1 MAVLCSLQGLW
12 ATAVL
17 SPPGCF
23 CTSTSVCTPVNTSPF
38 HFYFPHQ
45 KWIISDVNFCSVPP
59 CQHLKGH
66 CPTPKT
72 ELLHKCCRAMCL
84 KELSQ
89 TTVSLLQQMRNR
101 KPQLQVRLGF
111 PAWHGPG
118 ALEFHRAPGYS
129 NGSAK
134 EKPTDA
140 KSCKFSFTHSNAG
153 HSFLLS
159 LSTTIRY
166 ISSLVD
172 TVANAIHEAEAQL
185 RLNQGRNKN
194 IFSVASPKQLVWGV
208 YNSCHSLLS

>member
-59 CQHLKGH
+59 CQRLKCH
-66 CPTPKT
+66 YPTPKT
-72 ELLHKCCRAMCL
+72 EPLHKCCRAMYL

-101 KPQLQVRLGF
+101 KPQLQVRIGF
-111 PAWHGPG
+111 PAWHGAG
-118 ALEFHRAPGYS
+118 ALELHRAPGY
-129 NGSAK
+129 GSAK
-134 EKPTDA
+134 GKLTDA
-140 KSCKFSFTHSNAG
+140 KPCKFSFTHSNALY
-153 HSFLLS
+153 SFLLP
-159 LSTTIRY
+159 LSTTIRF
-166 ISSLVD
+166 IFVLVN
-172 TVANAIHEAEAQL
+172 TVANAIHEAEAQF
-185 RLNQGRNKN
+185 RFIQHRNKN
-194 IFSVASPKQLVWGV
+194 ILSGSWPKQLAWDV
-208 YNSCHSLLS
+208 YNCCHFLLS

>member
-23 CTSTSVCTPVNTSPF
+23 CTSTSVCTPVNTGPF

-66 CPTPKT
+66 CPAPKT

-89 TTVSLLQQMRNR
+89 ITVSLLKQMRNR
-101 KPQLQVRLGF
+101 NPQLQVWIGF
-111 PAWHGPG
+111 PAWHGTG

-129 NGSAK
+129 DGSAK
-134 EKPTDA
+134 GKLTDA
-140 KSCKFSFTHSNAG
+140 KSCKFSFTHSNAV
-153 HSFLLS
+153 HFFLLS
-159 LSTTIRY
+159 FSITIRF
-166 ISSLVD
+166 IFSLMD
-172 TVANAIHEAEAQL
+172 IAANDIHEAEAQF
-185 RLNQGRNKN
+185 RLIQHRNKN
-194 IFSVASPKQLVWGV
+194 ILSGSLPKQFAWGV
-208 YNSCHSLLS
+208 YNCCRSLLS

>member
-66 CPTPKT
+66 CPTPET
-72 ELLHKCCRAMCL
+72 ELLLKSCPAMCL
-84 KELSQ
+84 KELSPS
-89 TTVSLLQQMRNR
+89 TVTLLEQMRNR
-101 KPQLQVRLGF
+101 KPQLQVGLGF

-129 NGSAK
+129 HGSAK
-134 EKPTDA
+134 GKLRDA
-140 KSCKFSFTHSNAG
+140 KSCNFSFTPSNAA
-153 HSFLLS
+153 HSFWLS
-159 LSTTIRY
+159 LSTTIRF
-166 ISSLVD
+166 IFSHLD
-172 TVANAIHEAEAQL
+172 TVANAIHEAEAQF
-185 RLNQGRNKN
+185 RLIQYRNKN
-194 IFSVASPKQLVWGV
+194 ISSGSSPKQLAWCV
-208 YNSCHSLLS
+208 YNSCRSLLS

>member
-66 CPTPKT
+66 CPTPKA
-72 ELLHKCCRAMCL
+72 ELLLEGCPAMHL

-89 TTVSLLQQMRNR
+89 STVSLLKQMRNR
-101 KPQLQVRLGF
+101 KPQLQVWIGF
-111 PAWHGPG
+111 PAWHGAG
-118 ALEFHRAPGYS
+118 ALELHRAPGYS
-129 NGSAK
+129 DGSAK
-134 EKPTDA
+134 GKLTDA
-140 KSCKFSFTHSNAG
+140 KSCKFSFTHSNALY
-153 HSFLLS
+153 SFLLS
-159 LSTTIRY
+159 LSTTFRFVFI
-166 ISSLVD
+166 LVD
-172 TVANAIHEAEAQL
+172 TVANAIHEAGAQF
-185 RLNQGRNKN
+185 RLIQNRNKN
-194 IFSVASPKQLVWGV
+194 ILTASPPKQPAWHV
-208 YNSCHSLLS
+208 YNCCHFLLS